1 MDISR
6 EETSEK
12 AIPEKETTQ
21 TPTAASAYQSEQQL
35 AKSESLTCEDENT
48 CDDKESSSAK
58 DNENAPSDQ
67 ASDKEDADED
77 SQPLAVEE
85 NQEDLAEVEEET
97 NRLLSDINYG
107 TVLSYFEKFSV
118 HLALRDLNV
127 FKNFET
133 SITNKKN
140 RMKYFFVKCLILLA
154 S

>member
-12 AIPEKETTQ
+12 AIPKKETTQ
-21 TPTAASAYQSEQQL
+21 TPTAVSAYQSEQQL
-35 AKSESLTCEDENT
+35 AESLTCEDENT

-107 TVLSYFEKFSV
+107 TVLSYFDKFSV

-127 FKNFET
+127 FKNFES

-140 RMKYFFVKCLILLA
+140 RMKYFNVDFSLILLA